1 MWERF
6 AFPILESLVS
16 HSPRCT
22 ENSDRAHAPGW
33 LPPGPGGQGERA
45 CPRPALPQRPPDVA
59 GAPTAPRAARPCEG
73 PLSAAPQ
80 SASPGVSELGEKCPL
95 RNHRRHTGGHGGG
108 ARGERHRRQG
118 DGRASSDLGPTASAC
133 DTLAVST
140 PGRWTARHCTLPH
153 GAHVHGPRD
162 TVVSE
167 GGDKRAGLLNR
178 TLGVSELFAGI

>member
-33 LPPGPGGQGERA
+33 LPPGPGGQGKRA

-59 GAPTAPRAARPCEG
+59 GAPAAPRAGRPREG

-95 RNHRRHTGGHGGG
+95 RNHRRPTGGHGGG
-108 ARGERHRRQG
+108 QEERGTG
-118 DGRASSDLGPTASAC
+118 DRVTGGQAQTSGPLPRPATPSPSPHPAGGQLATAPCPMALMSTALG
-133 DTLAVST
+133 TL
-140 PGRWTARHCTLPH
+140 W
-153 GAHVHGPRD
+153 
-162 TVVSE
+162 
-167 GGDKRAGLLNR
+167 
-178 TLGVSELFAGI
+178 